1 VAELDISAPGL
12 APRRVPLIAGAT
24 VQAAGML
31 DRVTSAIGYLIWGP
45 S

>member
-1 VAELDISAPGL
+1 VAELAITAPGVES
-12 APRRVPLIAGAT
+12 RRVPLIAGAT

-31 DRVTSAIGYLIWGP
+31 DRVTSALGYLIWGP